1 MSCVCMRTKT
11 TTATKDKTRQKRQRD
26 RERER
31 EKQTKI
37 ERGRCFLN
45 RLQNNTT
52 HDQFTWSCSRSF
64 CRPAVFYVRS
74 YFLVRLNRL
83 VEHCPHPPA
92 ALSTKSADYFPLQES
107 RNHYYRQHR
116 YCAGGSKLQAVQ
128 LIDDS
133 IVSFPWAL
141 QGLHLVFSL
150 RCVAHAGHLF
160 IYMTSRK
167 NFWGIYCP
175 SAAIYCIF
183 RAYIFTI
190 NKVEGGNLSDRT
202 EQVYISIE

>member
-1 MSCVCMRTKT
+1 MSSSSHAACFFTCALFFLVLLVFCVLCVSILFQMSCVCMRTKT

-31 EKQTKI
+31 EKRTKI

-52 HDQFTWSCSRSF
+52 HDQFTWSCSCSCSF

-107 RNHYYRQHR
+107 RNHFYRQHR

-133 IVSFPWAL
+133 IVSFP
-141 QGLHLVFSL
+141 
-150 RCVAHAGHLF
+150 
-160 IYMTSRK
+160 
-167 NFWGIYCP
+167 
-175 SAAIYCIF
+175 
-183 RAYIFTI
+183 
-190 NKVEGGNLSDRT
+190 
-202 EQVYISIE
+202 